1 MQNQHVVQVN
11 IKSLA
16 IVQTKQ
22 KCVLVTHQSFLC
34 LNSIFSHT
42 EAAARIS
49 NAPSDSLL
57 ENPALTTKF
66 NV

>member
-16 IVQTKQ
+16 IVQTMQ
-22 KCVLVTHQSFLC
+22 KCVLVTINHFC
-34 LNSIFSHT
+34 FNSIFSHT

>member
-1 MQNQHVVQVN
+1 MHP
-11 IKSLA
+11 
-16 IVQTKQ
+16 
-22 KCVLVTHQSFLC
+22 CDHQSFLC
-34 LNSIFSHT
+34 FNSIFSHT

-57 ENPALTTKF
+57 ENPALTAKF